1 MLNLQLRF
9 VRSDDVS
16 YQNDP
21 CEVKFLYLPLSKAR
35 STLSILLQKYL
46 LGYFL
51 ISKSQI
57 VLGFCRPIFFLFFF
71 IFFFLSLRE
80 TLMVLRPHFHAYG
93 EIVYYSKGKSLTSI
107 MEY

>member
-1 MLNLQLRF
+1 MLNLLLRF
-9 VRSDDVS
+9 LRSDDVS

-21 CEVKFLYLPLSKAR
+21 CEVKFLYLPHSKAR
-35 STLSILLQKYL
+35 SSLSILLQKYL

-51 ISKSQI
+51 NCKSQI
-57 VLGFCRPIFFLFFF
+57 VLGFCRPIFFL
-71 IFFFLSLRE
+71 IFNFFLSLRE

>member
-1 MLNLQLRF
+1 MLNLLLRF
-9 VRSDDVS
+9 LRSDDVS

-21 CEVKFLYLPLSKAR
+21 CEVNFLYLPLSKAR
-35 STLSILLQKYL
+35 SSLSILLQKYL

-51 ISKSQI
+51 NRKSQI
-57 VLGFCRPIFFLFFF
+57 VLGFCRP